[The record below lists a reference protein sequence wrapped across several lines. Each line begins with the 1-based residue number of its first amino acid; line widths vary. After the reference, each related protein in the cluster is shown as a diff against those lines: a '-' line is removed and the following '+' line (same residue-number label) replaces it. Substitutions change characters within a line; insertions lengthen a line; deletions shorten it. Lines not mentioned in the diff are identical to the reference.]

1 VLVTADEPELIDV
14 RPDPQLTQR
23 LPASAGMIQPQDGM
37 SVPSEA
43 FGLATT
49 THLGSLLAWA
59 ASAAQYDPGGDGEK
73 LRALGVERLPPA
85 PDGCFVRVL
94 VGDARAPEPNPQ
106 GGPVETLL
114 LDMNEQTAVL
124 KPLPALVGFAM
135 QWHAPVEFHTSL
147 TLQTSELDP
156 RRLPVPFI
164 AGHVWTIVI
173 VRESAQR
180 TEIHRYLQRLEP
192 LQPFDD
198 TIRLVEQSWRA
209 LEARTPLY
217 DDEAARLL
225 ARDLDPLSLAVLGY
239 RLALESLWPEVDA
252 VVKRLGSVD
261 LADAKVLA
269 ALVGDRDQ
277 NMELAVKSPSVPV
290 VGEGYRLMEAWLTDQ
305 FAEQSLPP
313 PIAPEPFISGLW
325 TTFDTRGQAVIS
337 KAFPVRNAPA
347 WATHCSPPRTQ
358 RHPDRAGPGHPTAF
372 MGTGFRLTRALALT
386 DFIAQKMP
394 LIAVF
399 DDEHVDIEAIV
410 RATDDDRHALSR
422 GLRPQGRQGRRV
434 EDSVALPEVGTRIA
448 VIGHPMITFTAT
460 IATLAA
466 FSTFPTGEKV
476 IMPGLITAVEG
487 EAHVRVLDDGRR
499 RGRTDHQP
507 RHGRGDRHSP
517 QRQVRGRARSSGSE
531 CP

>member
-1 VLVTADEPELIDV
+1 
-14 RPDPQLTQR
+14 
-23 LPASAGMIQPQDGM
+23 M
-37 SVPSEA
+37 
-43 FGLATT
+43 
-49 THLGSLLAWA
+49 
-59 ASAAQYDPGGDGEK
+59 
-73 LRALGVERLPPA
+73 
-85 PDGCFVRVL
+85 
-94 VGDARAPEPNPQ
+94 
-106 GGPVETLL
+106 
-114 LDMNEQTAVL
+114 
-124 KPLPALVGFAM
+124 
-135 QWHAPVEFHTSL
+135 
-147 TLQTSELDP
+147 
-156 RRLPVPFI
+156 PFI
-164 AGHVWTIVI
+164 AGYVWTIVI

-337 KAFPVRNAPA
+337 KGVSGAQRTGMGDP
-347 WATHCSPPRTQ
+347 TCSPPRTQ
-358 RHPDRAGPGHPTAF
+358 RHGSSRA
-372 MGTGFRLTRALALT
+372 
-386 DFIAQKMP
+386 
-394 LIAVF
+394 
-399 DDEHVDIEAIV
+399 
-410 RATDDDRHALSR
+410 RAT
-422 GLRPQGRQGRRV
+422 
-434 EDSVALPEVGTRIA
+434 
-448 VIGHPMITFTAT
+448 
-460 IATLAA
+460 
-466 FSTFPTGEKV
+466 
-476 IMPGLITAVEG
+476 
-487 EAHVRVLDDGRR
+487 RR
-499 RGRTDHQP
+499 RSWAQASWFDP
-507 RHGRGDRHSP
+507 
-517 QRQVRGRARSSGSE
+517 ARSR
-531 CP
+531 